1 MVSNEKHGVKER
13 TLRTHL
19 ELPWVRV
26 RANASGHG
34 VVHGPPL
41 VHLFRVNPILRVEV
55 LHLQRKREEDVY
67 AT

>member
-1 MVSNEKHGVKER
+1 MVSNEKHGVKEG

-26 RANASGHG
+26 LANASGHG

-41 VHLFRVNPILRVEV
+41 VHLFRVNPILWVEV